1 MHLRSL
7 SPPKITYKLDIIQI
21 INDTMNM
28 ILFVFFIIILSVY
41 YAMKYIS
48 INNDILIIIFI
59 ATLFMISIYCFHLL
73 YLNYP
78 EIFQGINSFLY

>member
-41 YAMKYIS
+41 YAMKYIKLV
-48 INNDILIIIFI
+48 NNDIFIFFLFILLICF
-59 ATLFMISIYCFHLL
+59 LGFLMI
-73 YLNYP
+73 NYP
-78 EIFQGINSFLY
+78 DTKI